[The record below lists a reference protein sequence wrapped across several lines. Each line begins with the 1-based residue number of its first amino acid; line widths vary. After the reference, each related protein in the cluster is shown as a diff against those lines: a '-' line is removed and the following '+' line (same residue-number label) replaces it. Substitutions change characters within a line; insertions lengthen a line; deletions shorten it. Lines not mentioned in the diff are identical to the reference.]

1 MRRRGAGQSSV
12 EYLLILALVAMVLL
26 TGTPTPLEQFF
37 QAMEKAYQN
46 FTYALSVV

>member
-1 MRRRGAGQSSV
+1 MRHRGAGQSSV

-37 QAMEKAYQN
+37 QAMKTAYQN